1 MPPFFRPVASIRSL
15 SELPSYPRLL
25 KIGAAASTIFR
36 RVCSPLVI
44 CPPIFNQMRPFG
56 PFDCIAPAVWM
67 LLETKRSH
75 RRRTKLPRKDA
86 TERSHRQSKR
96 TEGSSNDEGNKH

>member
-1 MPPFFRPVASIRSL
+1 MPPFFRPVASISSL

-44 CPPIFNQMRPFG
+44 ALPIFQSDETARSLPILPPQPYGCSRRPNGLTRCEQIVLEKMRPNG
-56 PFDCIAPAVWM
+56 LIGNPNAQ
-67 LLETKRSH
+67 
-75 RRRTKLPRKDA
+75 KDF
-86 TERSHRQSKR
+86 RM
-96 TEGSSNDEGNKH
+96 